1 MKRKLTALCS
11 LFLVLALLAGCSGTP
26 AATGTATAGTSA
38 TSGTTNQTTAA
49 TAATAAPT
57 DSDVNAN
64 LNEIGTLPIVKEKI
78 TLTAMQYIRDTD
90 AITLSDTFWYVQK
103 CEEDTNIHI
112 DYTQVNG
119 SDWDTQINLMF
130 ASGDYPDIISTAGNK
145 LDAEVYGVDQE
156 ILVPIDDLIEQ
167 YMPVYK
173 SLLEQDEMP
182 WQSLVRTDG
191 KMYGVGRIADY
202 GSNCGGEFFIN
213 QTWLD
218 NLGLATPT
226 NTEELYQ
233 ALTAFVNNDPNGN
246 GKKDEVGYEGIFDEL
261 TTYFFFLWGIP
272 ETSKHF
278 FINDDAQ
285 VIFAPEAPGYR
296 EAIEYMAK
304 LYAEGLMDPATI
316 TQDSNSKISMY
327 NQNNVGLTTMH
338 RLKSMGW
345 DILEQ
350 DMVHLMPPAAEG
362 YSVKFASDFSVASEA
377 VFFTC
382 TNEHLAESALW
393 VDYQMNPQQ
402 MFETFYGPEGTLW
415 DWNADGKCELG
426 PAGDQGVMEYSLGVN
441 GFYYMPSWH
450 YNAIFQQPD
459 YRQERIGYSNMY
471 KDAGYILKY
480 PDEYVLKL
488 AKISADDQTQINQIF
503 ANIETLYD
511 QAVSEMIMHGVDDAK
526 WDTFMSNL
534 KASGSEQYIAYY
546 QTALDAYL
554 AQ

>member
-26 AATGTATAGTSA
+26 AATDDTSNTGTSEA
-38 TSGTTNQTTAA
+38 TNQ
-49 TAATAAPT
+49 PT
-57 DSDVNAN
+57 DTAVVATEDNDN
-64 LNEIGTLPIVKEKI
+64 INEIGTLPIVKEKI

-103 CEEDTNIHI
+103 CEEETNIHI
-112 DYTQVNG
+112 DYTQVNAT
-119 SDWDTQINLMF
+119 DWNTQINLMF
-130 ASGDYPDIISTAGNK
+130 ASGEYPDFIVNGGTI
-145 LDAEVYGVDQE
+145 DAEIYGVDQG
-156 ILVPIDDLIEQ
+156 ILLPVDDLVAQ
-167 YMPVYK
+167 YMPTYK
-173 SLLEQDEMP
+173 ARLDQDTDS
-182 WQSLVRTDG
+182 WQNLIKSDG
-191 KMYGVGRIADY
+191 KCYAIGKMSDY

-226 NTEELYQ
+226 NTDELYEV
-233 ALTAFVNNDPNGN
+233 LVKFVNDDPNGN
-246 GKKDEVGYEGIFDEL
+246 GKKDEIGYEGIFDEL

-304 LYAEGLMDPATI
+304 LYAEGLMDPSTI
-316 TQDSNSKISMY
+316 TQDANSKISVY

-350 DMVHLMPPAAEG
+350 DMVHLMPPAADG
-362 YSVKFASDFSVASEA
+362 YSVKFASDMATASE
-377 VFFTC
+377 VVYFTC
-382 TNEHLAESALW
+382 TNEHLAETALW
-393 VDYQMNPQQ
+393 VDYQMSDQC
-402 MFETFYGPEGTLW
+402 MFETYYGPEGVLW
-415 DWNADGKCELG
+415 NWNDEGKCELG

-441 GFYYMPSWH
+441 GIYYMPSWY
-450 YNAIFQQPD
+450 YNTVFQQPD
-459 YRQERIGYSNMY
+459 YRQERIEYCQMY
-471 KDAGYILKY
+471 EEAGYILKY
-480 PDEYVLKL
+480 PDEYCLKL
-488 AKISADDQTQINQIF
+488 AKITADDQTQINQIF

-511 QAVSEMIMHGVDDAK
+511 QAVAEMIMHGVDDAK
-526 WDTFMSNL
+526 WDTFISNL
-534 KASGSEQYIAYY
+534 KASGSDQYIQYY
-546 QTALDAYL
+546 QVALDEYL

>member
-57 DSDVNAN
+57 ETDVNAN

-103 CEEDTNIHI
+103 CEEETNIHI
-112 DYTQVNG
+112 DYTQVNAT
-119 SDWDTQINLMF
+119 DWNTQINLMF
-130 ASGDYPDIISTAGNK
+130 ASGEYPDFIVNGGTI
-145 LDAEVYGVDQE
+145 DAEIYGVDQG
-156 ILVPIDDLIEQ
+156 ILIPVDDLVAQ
-167 YMPVYK
+167 YMPTYK
-173 SLLEQDEMP
+173 ARLDQDTAS
-182 WQSLVRTDG
+182 WQNLIKSDG
-191 KMYGVGRIADY
+191 KVYAIGKMSDY

-246 GKKDEVGYEGIFDEL
+246 GKKDEIGYEGIFDEL

-272 ETSKHF
+272 ETAKHF

-304 LYAEGLMDPATI
+304 LYAEGLMDPSTI

-362 YSVKFASDFSVASEA
+362 YSVKFASDMATAGEVVYITKS
-377 VFFTC
+377 
-382 TNEHLAESALW
+382 NQYPAETALW
-393 VDYQMNPQQ
+393 VDYQMSDQC
-402 MFETFYGPEGTLW
+402 MFETYYGPEGTLW
-415 DWNADGKCELG
+415 NWNDEGKCELG

-441 GFYYMPSWH
+441 GIYYMPSWY
-450 YNAIFQQPD
+450 YNTVFKQPD
-459 YRQERIGYSNMY
+459 YRQERIDYCKMY

-480 PDEYVLKL
+480 PDEYALKL
-488 AKISADDQTQINQIF
+488 AKISAEDQTQINQIF

-511 QAVSEMIMHGVDDAK
+511 QAVAEMVMHGVDDAK

-534 KASGSEQYIAYY
+534 KASGSDQYIAYY

>member
-38 TSGTTNQTTAA
+38 TSGTTTQTTAA
-49 TAATAAPT
+49 AAATAAPT
-57 DSDVNAN
+57 GSDVNAN

-90 AITLSDTFWYVQK
+90 ATVVDQKLWYVQK
-103 CEEDTNIHI
+103 NEEATNIHI

-119 SDWDTQINLMF
+119 SDWNTQINLMF
-130 ASGDYPDIISTAGNK
+130 ASGEYPDFIVNGGTI
-145 LDAEVYGVDQE
+145 DAEIYGVDQG
-156 ILVPIDDLIEQ
+156 ILIPLDDLVAQ
-167 YMPVYK
+167 YMPTYK
-173 SLLEQDEMP
+173 ARLDQDTAS
-182 WQSLVRTDG
+182 WQNLIKSDG
-191 KMYGVGRIADY
+191 KVYAIGKMSDY

-246 GKKDEVGYEGIFDEL
+246 GKKDEIGYEGIFDEL

-304 LYAEGLMDPATI
+304 LYAEGLMDPSTI

-362 YSVKFASDFSVASEA
+362 YSVKFASDMATAGEVVYITKS
-377 VFFTC
+377 
-382 TNEHLAESALW
+382 NQYPAETALW
-393 VDYQMNPQQ
+393 VDYQMSDQC
-402 MFETFYGPEGTLW
+402 MFETYYGPEGTLW
-415 DWNADGKCELG
+415 NWNDEGKCELG

-441 GFYYMPSWH
+441 GIYYMPSWY
-450 YNAIFQQPD
+450 YNTVFKQPD
-459 YRQERIGYSNMY
+459 YRQERIDYCKMY

-480 PDEYVLKL
+480 PDEYALKL
-488 AKISADDQTQINQIF
+488 AKISAEDQTQINQIF

-511 QAVSEMIMHGVDDAK
+511 QAVAEMILHGVDDAK

-534 KASGSEQYIAYY
+534 KASGSDQYIAYY